1 MKSNNIQELRKW
13 LINLTK
19 EKYINKADIK
29 QILNDFDFEQQQA
42 GQVEPEVKPDAC
54 GKWQKEKPN
63 KPCLMVVKKC
73 GLDNLEYQLFE
84 LQYYQGYLAVIC
96 DDGEEWGDYDSL
108 QALEYFVIEYYDSKH
123 SV

>member
-1 MKSNNIQELRKW
+1 
-13 LINLTK
+13 
-19 EKYINKADIK
+19 
-29 QILNDFDFEQQQA
+29 
-42 GQVEPEVKPDAC
+42 
-54 GKWQKEKPN
+54 
-63 KPCLMVVKKC
+63 MVVKKC

>member
-1 MKSNNIQELRKW
+1 MEKKSLLQGIDNYLLSNTVNNSLF
-13 LINLTK
+13 NLF
-19 EKYINKADIK
+19 NDIK
-29 QILNDFDFEQQQA
+29 TYLAEDSIP
-42 GQVEPEVKPDAC
+42 VELPVKPDAC

-63 KPCLMVVKKC
+63 KPCLMVVKKY

>member
-1 MKSNNIQELRKW
+1 MSDLERKIEK
-13 LINLTK
+13 LIK
-19 EKYINKADIK
+19 D
-29 QILNDFDFEQQQA
+29 QILITESEAQDLATLIYNL
-42 GQVEPEVKPDAC
+42 PEIKGGRVGAVVKSDAC

-108 QALEYFVIEYYDSKH
+108 QALEYFVIEYYDSKY

>member
-1 MKSNNIQELRKW
+1 MAQEIKLTFDNEITQTMQDRIHS
-13 LINLTK
+13 LIMNDLLLC
-19 EKYINKADIK
+19 ENYKYLSRPMDA
-29 QILNDFDFEQQQA
+29 
-42 GQVEPEVKPDAC
+42 VVKPDAC
-54 GKWQKEKPN
+54 GEWQKEKPS